1 MENYAL
7 ITMMYGSPADPYPQ
21 VAAYCAA
28 CKFSLILLGL
38 LYAAVSLVIY
48 LVKLSRAK
56 LVPLH

>member
-1 MENYAL
+1 
-7 ITMMYGSPADPYPQ
+7 MMYGSPADPYPQ

-28 CKFSLILLGL
+28 CKFSLILLGI